1 MKKTTLI
8 LSLFLFIGSLNT
20 QGQSMAWNQ
29 EIFDAWVKM
38 RVGDGKS
45 NAIWWCQGEVYSYPA
60 GKLVARMEGIDHGTV
75 VKVAKDSVIQLN
87 RKTFTYHDLATNEII
102 TEGFGQK
109 LDPIA
114 YNYQKITYALRDGK
128 LRTWVEQGGAPR
140 ITKMGPGES
149 ITVRKTGDTFI
160 WTAPVFLDFTSPRG
174 KYEAY
179 ENYDFFYTPSLK
191 TTKEKYQLTWERYG
205 DIPAAIGG
213 GKGIIHLVCYRV
225 DTIEDLPSAVFKRYL
240 KEKAPMWLNPPK
252 NLAEIAE
259 MQK

>member
-1 MKKTTLI
+1 MKKLLLTFVLLTVI
-8 LSLFLFIGSLNT
+8 CAATSY
-20 QGQSMAWNQ
+20 GQSMAWNQ

-75 VKVAKDSVIQLN
+75 LKVAKDSVLQLN
-87 RKTFTYHDLATNEII
+87 RKTFTYHDLKTNEII
-102 TEGFGQK
+102 TEGMGQK
-109 LDPIA
+109 LAPIA
-114 YNYQKITYALRDGK
+114 YDYQKITYALRDGK
-128 LRTWVEQGGAPR
+128 LKTWVEQGGGAR
-140 ITKMGPGES
+140 LTKMGPGES
-149 ITVRKTGDTFI
+149 ITVRKTGETFI
-160 WTAPVFLDFTSPRG
+160 WTAPVFLDFTTPRG

-225 DTIEDLPSAVFKRYL
+225 DRIEDLPSDVFKRYL

-252 NLAEIAE
+252 DLAEIAE